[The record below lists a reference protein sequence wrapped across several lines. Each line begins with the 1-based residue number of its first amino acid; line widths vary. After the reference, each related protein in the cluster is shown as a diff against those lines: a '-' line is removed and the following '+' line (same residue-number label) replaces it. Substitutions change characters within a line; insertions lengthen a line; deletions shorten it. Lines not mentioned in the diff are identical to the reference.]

1 MPAVQEA
8 IAFMYMDNLHESIVN
23 ECYTELFRKAN
34 TENCIRN
41 FLPQFAI
48 SSGL

>member
-8 IAFMYMDNLHESIVN
+8 IAFMYMDNLHESIVE
-23 ECYTELFRKAN
+23 ECYRELFRKTD

-48 SSGL
+48 STGL